1 MRRIIWG
8 ILAAGCLGV
17 LIFALCLPMLAEKET
32 AWNLRL
38 VNRSNPIPT
47 DYELELAEVPGG
59 EQVDARIYEPLMD
72 LLEAAEAEGLGPIV
86 VAGYRTG
93 DTQQRILD
101 EAVADYMAQG
111 YTQEEAQALAEEWV
125 AVPGCSEHQLG
136 IAVDINGA
144 VYDIYPWLAEHS
156 WKYGFILRYP
166 ENKVEIT
173 GCQPEEWHFRYVGND
188 AAKEIYESGQCLE
201 EYLED

>member
-17 LIFALCLPMLAEKET
+17 LIFALCLPMLAKKET

-86 VAGYRTG
+86 VAGYRAG
-93 DTQQRILD
+93 DTSSVFWTRRWRIIWPR
-101 EAVADYMAQG
+101 AIPRRRPRH
-111 YTQEEAQALAEEWV
+111 WRR
-125 AVPGCSEHQLG
+125 
-136 IAVDINGA
+136 NG
-144 VYDIYPWLAEHS
+144 
-156 WKYGFILRYP
+156 
-166 ENKVEIT
+166 
-173 GCQPEEWHFRYVGND
+173 
-188 AAKEIYESGQCLE
+188 
-201 EYLED
+201 